1 MKFTKPEY
9 FEIKLATDLMLLV
22 LLLALLALPV
32 ASLGLSGV
40 KEGAKPQVAG
50 FTTVS
55 GNELR

>member
-9 FEIKLATDLMLLV
+9 FEIKLATDLLLMI

-40 KEGAKPQVAG
+40 KEGADPQVAG
-50 FTTVS
+50 S
-55 GNELR
+55 SSSQP